1 MLVTPT
7 PKLQFLLYFREHC
20 VYPNSNSRTYLSTST
35 NKAQCETKYISSA
48 IVVPTAIFTGHSCN
62 HFFGN
67 NNKAASF
74 ERSNKPKCT
83 TPFMRPQ
90 RLPLCWIWEFVSHDF
105 PQFITGGQGLWT
117 QFFVLHIAYTTMY
130 IPTSQRNVPEQTLIS
145 QTLLVHMVSSNQ
157 DKWKN
162 VLVLGTAYK
171 KQDCCFWTKNVKRC
185 SSK

>member
-1 MLVTPT
+1 MSLTTSPGYPT

-67 NNKAASF
+67 NKAASNEATSQMHHSIYETTTASPLLDMRIREPWF
-74 ERSNKPKCT
+74 STIYNWRTRS
-83 TPFMRPQ
+83 
-90 RLPLCWIWEFVSHDF
+90 VDS
-105 PQFITGGQGLWT
+105 
-117 QFFVLHIAYTTMY
+117 VLRTTMY

>member
-1 MLVTPT
+1 M
-7 PKLQFLLYFREHC
+7 
-20 VYPNSNSRTYLSTST
+20 YPNSNSRTYLSTST

-117 QFFVLHIAYTTMY
+117 QFFVLHIAYTTKYVYTYFSTKRPRTNINFTDIISAHGKFKSRQMKKCVGTWCY
-130 IPTSQRNVPEQTLIS
+130 IEDAR
-145 QTLLVHMVSSNQ
+145 LLFL
-157 DKWKN
+157 DKK
-162 VLVLGTAYK
+162 VGSESLVI
-171 KQDCCFWTKNVKRC
+171 RE
-185 SSK
+185 